1 MHRFVALAGCAF
13 CLVLPAAASAAQHM
27 GDRTL
32 RTGSSGHDVRVLQ
45 DFLGRAGI
53 PTPVTGYYGKVT
65 RGHVRSF
72 ERKHGLPADGILSGA
87 VARALRLAVGGGA
100 SSMEP
105 TGPPG
110 RATLNSDGTANAPG
124 NAPPAVRALIA
135 AGNRI
140 AFKPY
145 VWGGGHASFTA
156 RGYDCSGS
164 VSYALHGGGLLS
176 VSRDSTGFES
186 YGSHGSGR
194 WITIYAN
201 AGHAYMTVAGL
212 RFDTSGRSG
221 SGSRWQRAHRSGAG
235 YVARHPNGY

>member
-1 MHRFVALAGCAF
+1 LHRFIALAGCAF
-13 CLVLPAAASAAQHM
+13 CLAIPASASAAAHM

-32 RTGSSGHDVRVLQ
+32 RTGSTGHDVRVLQ
-45 DFLGRAGI
+45 DFLTRAGI
-53 PTPVTGYYGKVT
+53 ATPITGYYGSVT

-72 ERKHGLPADGILSGA
+72 ERKHGLTPDGVLTPADA
-87 VARALRLAVGGGA
+87 QALRRAVGGGA
-100 SSMEP
+100 SSTP
-105 TGPPG
+105 VLGPPG
-110 RATLNSDGTANAPG
+110 RATLNGDGTANAPG

-145 VWGGGHASFTA
+145 VWGGGHGSFTA

-186 YGSHGSGR
+186 YGRSGAGR

-235 YVARHPNGY
+235 YVVRHPTGY